1 MKHGIVVFL
10 WLGVA
15 ATAVAQSM
23 SGHGMAGGAAGS
35 ETMTSTGSSAA
46 GPVERHGAMAQG
58 AAELADGE
66 VRKVNK
72 DAMKLTIRHG
82 AIAHMDMPPMTMVY
96 RVSDPVMLNRVKA
109 GDKIRFSAEKI
120 GGAYVVTRIE
130 AAQ

>member
-15 ATAVAQSM
+15 ATAGAQQM
-23 SGHGMAGGAAGS
+23 GGHGMPGGATGS
-35 ETMTSTGSSAA
+35 ETMMAPGASAA
-46 GPVERHGAMAQG
+46 GPAGAHGAMAQS

-72 DAMKLTIRHG
+72 DASKLTIRHG
-82 AIAHMDMPPMTMVY
+82 AIGHMDMPPMTMVY
-96 RVSDPVMLNRVKA
+96 RVSDPAMLDRVKA
-109 GDKIRFSAEKI
+109 GDKVRFSAEKI

-130 AAQ
+130 VAK